1 MATKDNAE
9 NETAEP
15 LDINAMKQALE
26 QEEKRQAER
35 FIIEYQRLCAEFGLE
50 VWLHAYFG
58 DDGRLVRER
67 TIRKI

>member
-1 MATKDNAE
+1 MAKDNVE
-9 NETAEP
+9 QEMAEP

-35 FIIEYQRLCAEFGLE
+35 FIVEYQRLCAEFGYE

-58 DDGRLVRER
+58 DDGRLVREKA
-67 TIRKI
+67 IRKI

>member
-1 MATKDNAE
+1 MAKDNVE
-9 NETAEP
+9 QEMAEP

-35 FIIEYQRLCAEFGLE
+35 FIIEYQRLCAEFGYE

-58 DDGRLVRER
+58 DDGRLVREKA
-67 TIRKI
+67 IRKI